1 MTSRLSDFVRKNHPI
16 FLVSKEGEDPQKFID
31 ELYKIVHPM
40 GVNSGEK
47 EELISYQLKDVSQ
60 LWYTQ

>member
-1 MTSRLSDFVRKNHPI
+1 MRKNHPI